1 MVLPP
6 IIANNPL
13 LKLFRSEAPEDAGN
27 ETKNVSGATSAR
39 DTVEISASARAKFE
53 EAQLADETKVRDVA
67 RETGER
73 LRSDESVTLGLDPD
87 FAA

>member
-13 LKLFRSEAPEDAGN
+13 LKLFRSETPEHAGR
-27 ETKNVSGATSAR
+27 ESKNVSGTASAG
-39 DTVEISASARAKFE
+39 DTVEISAAARAKFE
-53 EAQLADETKVRDVA
+53 EAQLVDETRVREVA

-73 LRSDESVTLGLDPD
+73 LRDDESVTLGLDSG